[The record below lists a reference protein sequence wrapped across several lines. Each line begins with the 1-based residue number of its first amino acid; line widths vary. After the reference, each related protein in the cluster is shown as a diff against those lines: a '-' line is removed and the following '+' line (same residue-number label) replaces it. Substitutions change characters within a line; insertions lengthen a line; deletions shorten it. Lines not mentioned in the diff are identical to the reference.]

1 MSEPSTNA
9 VVSTDNPVKVDKHD
23 TIQVQEADL
32 VTRTVDH
39 DSEKPKSAQYKVKL
53 VGYKS
58 RKRSAQG
65 LDLMQS
71 LESSVINKSGHHEAH
86 NSMTGGIQNPKI
98 MTKTPNPVSLKV
110 IKKQITQPS
119 MHDNNLVRDI
129 MSSEFDKQMNEI
141 QGNVR
146 KLYSH

>member
-1 MSEPSTNA
+1 MANSP
-9 VVSTDNPVKVDKHD
+9 DKDDGIDKMETLH
-23 TIQVQEADL
+23 VQETDL
-32 VTRTVDH
+32 NTKTLQTVDH
-39 DSEKPKSAQYKVKL
+39 VSEKEAKPTRAQYKVKL

-71 LESSVINKSGHHEAH
+71 LESSVVNKSGIDQHSAKEGSRMPRAK
-86 NSMTGGIQNPKI
+86 PKPGSNLLGLGKRQA
-98 MTKTPNPVSLKV
+98 TEKLSAVE
-110 IKKQITQPS
+110 
-119 MHDNNLVRDI
+119 NNLVRDI